1 MELKTAKD
9 SQHIY
14 KEKNNCVLQKKI
26 DYLRLKNSERICQC
40 LVDFVQEEHWND
52 ILVILYMES
61 RGDSLAFNGQD
72 YGAMQINKVHIKSGI
87 AVKDSLFYMDYNIK
101 TAYNKIFVKWC
112 LKDYKNRF
120 KRYNG
125 SIAYQRKAE
134 KLLET
139 L

>member
-1 MELKTAKD
+1 M
-9 SQHIY
+9 
-14 KEKNNCVLQKKI
+14 QKKI
-26 DYLRLKNSERICQC
+26 DYLSLKNSERIYQC